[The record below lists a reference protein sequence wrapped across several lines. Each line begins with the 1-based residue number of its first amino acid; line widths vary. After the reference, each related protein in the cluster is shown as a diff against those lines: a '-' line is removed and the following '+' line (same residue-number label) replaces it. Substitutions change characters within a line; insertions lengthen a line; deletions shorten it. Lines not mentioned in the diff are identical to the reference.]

1 MPVANYSPG
10 TELESG
16 TFIELSCELPE
27 AVIYY
32 TLDGTCPCATESN
45 SVIKYE
51 GPIALTDDLTIKA
64 IAMAPGY
71 ADSDISE
78 FAFIVSAISNIPA
91 TYKVQTSTYTLTG
104 VKVNQTNKLSKGIYI
119 RNGKKIVIK

>member
-10 TELESG
+10 TELKAG
-16 TFIELSCELPE
+16 TLIELSCELPE

-32 TLDGTCPCATESN
+32 TLDGSCPCTTGSS

-78 FAFIVSAISNIPA
+78 FAFVVTAISDIPV
-91 TYKVQTSTYTLTG
+91 TYKVPTSTYTLTG
-104 VKVNQTNKLSKGIYI
+104 VKVNDTDKLQKGIYI
-119 RNGKKIVIK
+119 RNGRKIVIK